1 MKLRQQIFENGR
13 WTTLSD
19 DGVSQPQL
27 VLYFAAPEICRSQSP
42 YQQLQQQFPKA
53 HIAGLSTGGEILADE
68 VFDDSLAATAI
79 ELEHS
84 RIETASVQLTEGLS
98 SSAAGHDL
106 VQQLPQE
113 GLRLVWLLSDGLKVN
128 GSELIRGCREV
139 LPEEIM
145 ITGGLA
151 GDGPDFTTTYTGC
164 NAEPTSG
171 QLVAIGFYGERLQV
185 SSSSFGGWDRFG
197 PLRTVTRSEDN
208 VLYELDGQPALDLYK
223 HYLGDEAQNLPGS
236 GLLFP
241 LSIRPSHQDEG
252 AVVRTILAVDETNNS
267 LTFAGNVPEG
277 YSAQLMRGNFDR
289 LIEGAANAAE
299 HLQHQQGRGL
309 ALLVSCIGR
318 KLLMG
323 QRINDEVEVVAD
335 ILGQDIALTGF
346 YSYGEIA
353 PDGYTGQCE
362 LHNQTMTITL
372 LQEH

>member
-13 WTTLSD
+13 WTTLAD
-19 DGVSQPQL
+19 DGVRQPQL
-27 VLYFAAPEICRSQSP
+27 VLYFASPEICRNQSP
-42 YQQLQQQFPKA
+42 YQQLRQQFPNA

-79 ELEHS
+79 EMEHTQ
-84 RIETASVQLTEGLS
+84 IAAGCLKLTENLTS
-98 SSAAGHDL
+98 FEAGRNL

-139 LPEEIM
+139 LPTEIM

-151 GDGPDFTTTYTGC
+151 GDGPDFNTTYTGC
-164 NAEPTSG
+164 DAEPESD

-197 PLRTVTRSEDN
+197 PLRTVTRSEGN

-223 HYLGDEAQNLPGS
+223 HYLGDEADNLPGS

-241 LSIRPSHQDEG
+241 LSIRPAHQDDG
-252 AVVRTILAVDETNNS
+252 AVVRTILAVDEANNS

-289 LIEGAANAAE
+289 LIEGASNAAE
-299 HLQHQQGRGL
+299 HLKHQQGRGL

-353 PDGYTGQCE
+353 PDRSTGLCE